1 MKGAQRLGDF
11 GESALFDERSREMT
25 FDEIGV
31 GIDGLGDQTPECAR
45 IHSLRCRVDGH
56 HTPPIRSAIVR
67 RFRKDYEWTQEDLA
81 DRAGLT
87 TTYVG
92 QVERG
97 DKVPSLTVVLK
108 LARALE
114 VLPAELLESF
124 GHAVMREL
132 WR

>member
-1 MKGAQRLGDF
+1 VPKAREATIFGA
-11 GESALFDERSREMT
+11 S
-25 FDEIGV
+25 
-31 GIDGLGDQTPECAR
+31 
-45 IHSLRCRVDGH
+45 
-56 HTPPIRSAIVR
+56 VR
-67 RFRKDYEWTQEDLA
+67 RVRNEYDWTQEDLA

-108 LARALE
+108 LAHALQ

-124 GHAVMREL
+124 GHSVMRGL
-132 WR
+132 WG

>member
-1 MKGAQRLGDF
+1 MPKAREAAIFGA
-11 GESALFDERSREMT
+11 
-25 FDEIGV
+25 V
-31 GIDGLGDQTPECAR
+31 
-45 IHSLRCRVDGH
+45 
-56 HTPPIRSAIVR
+56 VR
-67 RFRKDYEWTQEDLA
+67 RVRKGYEWTQEDLA
-81 DRAGLT
+81 ERSGLT

-108 LARALE
+108 LAHALN

-124 GHAVMREL
+124 GHVVLRGL